1 MIGMRS
7 MPGMERDGWGAL
19 GPGAVA
25 SRTPDHRGAGAG
37 AANRSAPTGG
47 AAKGTPR
54 NRATP
59 STNRP
64 RTGPPTVLTSTT
76 DTSAVGLPRRMSGL
90 GAVFVI
96 PDVLPTRGWPRDG
109 GARATLR

>member
-1 MIGMRS
+1 MIGARS
-7 MPGMERDGWGAL
+7 MSGIARVGCGAL

-25 SRTPDHRGAGAG
+25 SRTHAHEAAGAG
-37 AANRSAPTGG
+37 AANRSGPTGG

-59 STNRP
+59 STDRP
-64 RTGPPTVLTSTT
+64 RTRPAAVLTSTSV
-76 DTSAVGLPRRMSGL
+76 TSVSARPRRMSEL

-96 PDVLPTRGWPRDG
+96 PDVLPTLGWPREG
-109 GARATLR
+109 RTRATLR